1 MAHCFFLLPSIV
13 CVSCGYPSPCSATG
27 RPGGWISRSPTAWPV
42 QCRSRTNTQV
52 RYLCPWKTA
61 IFLCCANLA
70 PAHAAHNVTDPTVHG
85 WHCFLYPDQI
95 SEQQQR
101 NKGKKENQVSS
112 FRGSPGNNER
122 TDGITEVTV
131 AGLQGHCLEFWV
143 PLQPPPGGPDCGRN
157 SSGCATNSDSSLS
170 PASCHSFSSS
180 SDLATAEASL
190 QQRARSSQSPA
201 SFCAPTTLP
210 PKRSLHLPRDRG
222 STHTL
227 STTPGGVPGLGN
239 RGGDGDLASCLSGES
254 GRIPSPLCSFLEF
267 VGEFKRAPT
276 SFPVGQQLSRCDG
289 RREGLVDLAGRFG
302 KKTQTV
308 GVLAPP
314 MTIALG
320 KASWL
325 VMKCQHETLQ
335 WGRT

>member
-1 MAHCFFLLPSIV
+1 MNGTLFFLLPSIV

-122 TDGITEVTV
+122 TDVITEVTV

-170 PASCHSFSSS
+170 PASCHSPHRQVTWQLQKRACSRGP
-180 SDLATAEASL
+180 DLHKVPLPFVLQPPCRPSEASTCREIVGPPTRCPRL
-190 QQRARSSQSPA
+190 QAVSRALAIAGETEIWPRVCRA
-201 SFCAPTTLP
+201 S
-210 PKRSLHLPRDRG
+210 
-222 STHTL
+222 
-227 STTPGGVPGLGN
+227 
-239 RGGDGDLASCLSGES
+239 RGGFHL
-254 GRIPSPLCSFLEF
+254 LCVHF
-267 VGEFKRAPT
+267 
-276 SFPVGQQLSRCDG
+276 
-289 RREGLVDLAGRFG
+289 
-302 KKTQTV
+302 
-308 GVLAPP
+308 
-314 MTIALG
+314 
-320 KASWL
+320 
-325 VMKCQHETLQ
+325 
-335 WGRT
+335 